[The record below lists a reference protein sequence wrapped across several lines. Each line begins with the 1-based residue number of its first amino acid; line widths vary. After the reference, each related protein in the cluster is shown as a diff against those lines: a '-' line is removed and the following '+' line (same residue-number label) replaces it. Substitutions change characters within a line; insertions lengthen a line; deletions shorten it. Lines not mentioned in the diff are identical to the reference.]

1 MGTFTVTDDDDLHTL
16 TLSGADANE
25 FEIVDNELKLKD
37 EVSVDFETK
46 SSYEVTVIATDS
58 GGLRV
63 NQRAKLTRV
72 LGETAL
78 KSFHPRLYK
87 IRYFIGASWSVT
99 NGYYCGSK
107 KAASCEWRVD

>member
-58 GGLRV
+58 GGLRFI
-63 NQRAKLTRV
+63 RFPWLAARV
-72 LGETAL
+72 
-78 KSFHPRLYK
+78 
-87 IRYFIGASWSVT
+87 V
-99 NGYYCGSK
+99 NGYQIF
-107 KAASCEWRVD
+107 